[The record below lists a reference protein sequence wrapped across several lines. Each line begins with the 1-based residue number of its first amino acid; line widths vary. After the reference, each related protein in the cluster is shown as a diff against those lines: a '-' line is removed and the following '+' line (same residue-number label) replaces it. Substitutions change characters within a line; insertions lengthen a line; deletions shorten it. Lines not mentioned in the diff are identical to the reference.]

1 MERDTVAV
9 ETERVRRGLKHLI
22 ADAGLSY
29 DQVAAHLGIT
39 KNNVASILNGRQHL
53 RFEHV
58 AQFSNAVH
66 ALTDPWDER
75 ERPVAKFFLRLYS
88 DAQDRSE
95 MVEEVRRLVR
105 QLVREERE
113 AQQTPNP

>member
-1 MERDTVAV
+1 MVRDTIAV

-66 ALTDPWDER
+66 ALSGSRDEG
-75 ERPVAKFFLRLYS
+75 ERPVAQFFLRLYS

-105 QLVREERE
+105 ELVREERE
-113 AQQTPNP
+113 AAKSDTP